1 MGMGIPPW
9 TGPKGPGTLKS
20 FPLSRGP
27 ALIETQSAV
36 EHDLHVAEVVQ
47 PRAVVMDCETRSFGS
62 LELA

>member
-1 MGMGIPPW
+1 VGMGIPPW
-9 TGPKGPGTLKS
+9 NGPTAQVLKS

-47 PRAVVMDCETRSFGS
+47 PRAVGMDCETRSFGS

>member
-1 MGMGIPPW
+1 MEMGIPPW
-9 TGPKGPGTLKS
+9 NGAK
-20 FPLSRGP
+20 SRGP